1 MAGLSL
7 FRAAFVLASAV
18 VVAAN
23 GEGFI
28 RVCGNKFA
36 DASGGDFI
44 PIGWNR

>member
-1 MAGLSL
+1 MAGMSL
-7 FRAAFVLASAV
+7 FRAAVVLASV
-18 VVAAN
+18 TVVAAK

-28 RVCGNKFA
+28 KVCGNKFA